1 MAARLRMKIE
11 NPADINEQL
20 GFRSNGADIERV
32 LSTMKDA
39 ELVICIVPETKD
51 AYARIKQV
59 SELKLGI
66 LTQCIKSRTFG
77 RMDQSCVNN
86 ILLKVNAKVN
96 GVNHRIG
103 ESNNN
108 KSIPKLLGTNLFMFI
123 GADVTHPS
131 PDQTTIPS
139 LVGVAASSDIDAFQ
153 YNCCYRIQGPRVEM
167 IENFGEIVKQHLNVF
182 RQKNQNKLPEL
193 ILYYRDGV
201 SDGQFDQLR
210 DIELVSMRKACAE
223 IQQGYK
229 PKISILVVQKR
240 HHTRFFPISDADSD
254 GKNRNVMPGTVV
266 DKEIV
271 DVQKKQFF
279 LVRISVV
286 KNDVKGFIRIFFFS
300 LRWPTPQFKV

>member
-1 MAARLRMKIE
+1 
-11 NPADINEQL
+11 
-20 GFRSNGADIERV
+20 
-32 LSTMKDA
+32 
-39 ELVICIVPETKD
+39 VPETKD

-59 SELKLGI
+59 AELKLGI
-66 LTQCIKSRTFG
+66 LTQCIKSRTMG
-77 RMDQSCVNN
+77 RMDMSCVSN

-96 GVNHRIG
+96 GLNHRIG
-103 ESNNN
+103 DSNNN

-167 IENFGEIVKQHLNVF
+167 IDKFGDIVKQHLKIF
-182 RQKNQNKLPEL
+182 REKNQNKLPEL

-210 DIELVSMRKACAE
+210 EIELTSMKKACAE
-223 IQQGYK
+223 IQKGYN
-229 PKISILVVQKR
+229 PKITILVVQKR
-240 HHTRFFPISDADSD
+240 HHTRFFPTPNGESD
-254 GKNRNVMPGTVV
+254 GKNQNVIPGTVV

-271 DVQKKQFF
+271 DVQKRQFF
-279 LVRISVV
+279 LVGRFLV
-286 KNDVKGFIRIFFFS
+286 
-300 LRWPTPQFKV
+300 